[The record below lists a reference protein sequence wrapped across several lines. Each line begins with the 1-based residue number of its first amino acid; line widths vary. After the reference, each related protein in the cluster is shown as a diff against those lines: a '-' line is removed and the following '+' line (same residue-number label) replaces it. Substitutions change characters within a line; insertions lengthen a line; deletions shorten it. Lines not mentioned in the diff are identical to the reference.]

1 MWSHLCA
8 KDFSLIPVP
17 VAGKFWG
24 PVVGPVVAVVSF
36 VCTVGNVPLAAVLWN
51 GGISF
56 GGVVAFI
63 YADLLVL
70 PIIDIYRKYY
80 GWKVTGL
87 IVAVFYAA
95 MVIAALLVEFIF
107 QTLGLVPSHRSARI
121 VESS

>member
-1 MWSHLCA
+1 M
-8 KDFSLIPVP
+8 
-17 VAGKFWG
+17 
-24 PVVGPVVAVVSF
+24 
-36 VCTVGNVPLAAVLWN
+36 PLAAVLWN

-87 IVAVFYAA
+87 IVAVFYVA

-107 QTLGLVPSHRSARI
+107 RTLGLVPSHRSARI
-121 VESS
+121 VETLISFNYTTVLNIIFLGVAALLLVRFFKTGGPKMMAHMD